1 MNKIKDQLKSNR
13 GFTIQDLVF
22 AIMILMI
29 FIGVIAGMYISVYR
43 MQADTQIDSIATI
56 YGIKMLEY
64 IDKISFDEV
73 TESNKFKLINK
84 MKEDF
89 SIPDKF
95 NVTLDIQKYTPEWYN
110 KDYVR
115 KVTLSIKY
123 LTGDTESELKFNRI
137 KVKEK

>member
-29 FIGVIAGMYISVYR
+29 FIGVITGMYISVYR

-64 IDKISFDEV
+64 IDKISFNEV